1 MTSYLFYLVITKPN
15 CEICDN
21 AKALLERHAVTFT
34 THNLKIRHRGLR
46 PLGPSSLMYVLSLSY
61 SQLPPEPPESPW
73 PPAGHRTGVVEHSRG
88 RRCWVRVAGS
98 VAVKEAQKA
107 DEEQVLLWWLYRR

>member
-34 THNLKIRHRGLR
+34 THNLNHSDWLKTLVGMADLKTVPQVFGYNGEYIGGYEELKKH
-46 PLGPSSLMYVLSLSY
+46 LG
-61 SQLPPEPPESPW
+61 E
-73 PPAGHRTGVVEHSRG
+73 T
-88 RRCWVRVAGS
+88 
-98 VAVKEAQKA
+98 
-107 DEEQVLLWWLYRR
+107 